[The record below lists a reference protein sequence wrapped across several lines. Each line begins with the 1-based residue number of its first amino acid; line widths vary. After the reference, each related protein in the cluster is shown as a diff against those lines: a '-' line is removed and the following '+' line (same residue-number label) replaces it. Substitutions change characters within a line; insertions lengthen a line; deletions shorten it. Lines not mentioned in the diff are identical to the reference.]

1 MKIKKLSMLLFLLL
15 VMVATA
21 IGCSSSTSNE
31 PGESKDGEKTPEAV
45 AGGELKVAL
54 EQQPETLDPQITTG
68 ATVKYVARHIFE
80 GLLALNSNFQ
90 PEPMLAESWE
100 ISGDGKT
107 YTFKLRQGVKFHNG
121 EEMLAEDVVA
131 SMNRWLQ
138 QSSVAKQI
146 MGETATFQEV
156 DPYTVTLQLSEKRLT
171 AIDAIAS
178 PKQFAAIMPK
188 EVIGSAEA
196 NGVTE
201 YIGTGPFK
209 FVEWKQDQYIHFTK
223 FEDYQ
228 AADLPTDGLSGK
240 KEALVDDIYFE
251 MVPDQSTQ
259 FSGIQTGQY
268 DVAYSLPN
276 DNYEQLKNDP
286 KIKTYTDLYGN
297 SLHHF
302 NKKQGV
308 FTDLKMRQAVTA
320 ALNND
325 EIMLA
330 GWVHEDLYEL
340 DSGYMANSQVWYSEA
355 GGEEYNQKNTEKAK
369 QLLKEAG
376 YNGEEIVIL
385 TNNDSELYNT
395 AVVVHEQLKQ
405 LGMNVKLDAYDRA
418 TYAERRSDPAN
429 WDLLAVGLSTVTTP
443 SQHLS
448 LSASWHGWTEDPKV
462 HEMLAQI
469 EAVSTLEEGVAIWE
483 ELQEYLWTDY
493 LPGVKHGDYFYY
505 IASTDKVD
513 GLTIFEGPIL
523 WNTTVAK

>member
-1 MKIKKLSMLLFLLL
+1 MKTKKLLMLLIFLL
-15 VMVATA
+15 VMVTVAM
-21 IGCSSSTSNE
+21 GCSSSTSNE
-31 PGESKDGEKTPEAV
+31 PEDQDGEDTTEAV
-45 AGGELKVAL
+45 AGGELNVAL
-54 EQQPETLDPQITTG
+54 EQQPETLDPQISTG
-68 ATVKYVARHIFE
+68 STVKYVTRHIFE
-80 GLLALNSNFQ
+80 GLLAADSNFQ
-90 PEPMLAESWE
+90 PVAMLAESWE
-100 ISGDGKT
+100 ISDDGKT

-121 EEMLAEDVVA
+121 EEMVAEDVVA

-156 DPYTVTLQLSEKRLT
+156 DPYTVTLQLAEPRLT
-171 AIDAIAS
+171 AIDAMAS

-188 EVIGSAEA
+188 EVIESAAA

-209 FVEWKQDQYIHFTK
+209 FVEWKQDQYIRFTK
-223 FEDYQ
+223 YEDYQ
-228 AADLPTDGLSGK
+228 AVDLPTDGLSGK

-251 MVPDQSTQ
+251 MVPDKSTQ
-259 FSGIQTGQY
+259 LSGIQTGQY

-297 SLHHF
+297 AMHHF
-302 NKKQGV
+302 NKKQGL
-308 FTDLKMRQAVTA
+308 FTNIKMRQAVNA
-320 ALNND
+320 ALKNE

-330 GWVHEDLYEL
+330 GWAHEDLYEI

-355 GGEEYNQKNTEKAK
+355 GGEEFNQGNQEKAK

-418 TYAERRSDPAN
+418 TYSDRRSDPAN
-429 WDLLAVGLSTVTTP
+429 WDLLTVGLSTVTTP

-448 LSASWHGWTEDPKV
+448 LSADWHGWTEDQKV
-462 HEMLAQI
+462 HDMLAQI

-483 ELQEYLWTDY
+483 DLQEYLWTEY
-493 LPGVKHGDYFYY
+493 LPGTKHGDYLYY
-505 IASTDKVD
+505 LASTDKVD
-513 GLTIFEGPIL
+513 GITIFEGPIL
-523 WNTTVAK
+523 WNTTVAE